1 MSTISAEELSSVFV
15 EVADTLVRDFDVI
28 EFVQMVTSRTA
39 ALIDAAAVGLL
50 LSDHDGRLHVMAA
63 SNEATMLLELFQVQ
77 NEEGPCLDA
86 YTTGRAVTNADLRE
100 AADRW
105 PVFAPRA
112 ADAGFRSVHAIPM
125 RLREEV
131 IGAMNVFTTRGG
143 ELSAPDV
150 RIIQSLADAATI
162 GLLQQRAIHRRELL
176 TEQLQSALDS
186 RIVIEQAKGAL
197 ARIHGVSVD
206 EAFTLLRTYSRRTS
220 SRLGDVAAAVVNDP
234 AAVPELTSG

>member
-143 ELSAPDV
+143 ELSASDV